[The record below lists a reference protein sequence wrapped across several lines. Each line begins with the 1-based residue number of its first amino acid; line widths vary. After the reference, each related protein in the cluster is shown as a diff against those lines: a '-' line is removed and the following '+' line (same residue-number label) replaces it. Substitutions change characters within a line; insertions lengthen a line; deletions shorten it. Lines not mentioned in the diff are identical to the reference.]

1 MLKNKNGDV
10 AVMPAGSKKLKNFSR
25 DKLLT
30 EHIPMF
36 VMLAPFFIF
45 FLIFTI
51 LPIASSIVLS
61 FTSYDMI
68 AAPKFVGI
76 DNYRRM
82 MVEDATFGTTVKNT
96 LVFAIIA
103 GPLGFL
109 FSFVLAWFVNEF
121 EPKVRAVLSFM
132 FYAPSLVGNA
142 YFIWKVAFSG
152 DSYGYINSLLL
163 SLGITTEP
171 IVWLKT
177 EAYLMPI
184 VIIVQLWQSMGVSF
198 LSNISGL
205 QNVSRDMYEAGAI
218 DGIRNRWQELRY
230 ITLPAMGPM
239 LLFSAVMQ
247 IQSSFSASTI
257 MIELA
262 GYPSKGNAVD
272 TIVSFMSDM
281 ATVRYELGYACAMSV
296 VLFIMM
302 VAARLIIGKVLKMF
316 EK

>member
-1 MLKNKNGDV
+1 MLKNKNGDA
-10 AVMPAGSKKLKNFSR
+10 AVMPARSKKLKNFSR

-45 FLIFTI
+45 FFIFTI